1 MNTGS
6 GLSVAI
12 TQQAT
17 RDTAGAGSI
26 ITASVAAGSDAGGVV
41 GGGVGG
47 WVSWCVRKWSVYE
60 NKIKRD

>member
-41 GGGVGG
+41 GGGGGGVGVG
-47 WVSWCVRKWSVYE
+47 IMVCEKVVGV
-60 NKIKRD
+60 

>member
-17 RDTAGAGSI
+17 RDTARAGSI
-26 ITASVAAGSDAGGVV
+26 ITASVAAGSDAGGMV
-41 GGGVGG
+41 GGGGDHGV
-47 WVSWCVRKWSVYE
+47 
-60 NKIKRD
+60 

>member
-26 ITASVAAGSDAGGVV
+26 ITASVATGSDAGGIV
-41 GGGVGG
+41 GGGGG
-47 WVSWCVRKWSVYE
+47 GGDHGV
-60 NKIKRD
+60 